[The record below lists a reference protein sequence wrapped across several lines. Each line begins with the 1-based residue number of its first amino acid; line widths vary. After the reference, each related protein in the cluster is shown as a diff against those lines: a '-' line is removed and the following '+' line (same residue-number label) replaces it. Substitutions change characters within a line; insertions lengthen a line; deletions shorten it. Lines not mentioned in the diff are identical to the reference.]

1 MAEITQ
7 ARGLLYTVK
16 PMNFQFC
23 RFVCL
28 VLPMLAAACGS
39 SGWNNPYPAADNEKN
54 ILYSA
59 FTERPKH
66 LDPVQSYSENEAVF
80 NAQIY
85 EPPLQYHYLKRPYT
99 LVPLSAAGMPG
110 VQYYDKSGRQLPD
123 KADPK
128 RIAYSVYQIR
138 IKPGIR
144 YQPHPAFAKDKN
156 GKFLY
161 QNLKRE
167 DLKDVY
173 ALSDFKERGTREL
186 NAKDYVYEIKRL
198 AHPRLHSP
206 IFGLMSEYIIGL
218 KQYAD
223 TLKQADQAL
232 LTKQGKDAWLDL
244 NRYPLEGA
252 EVTGRY
258 TYRVKVKGKY
268 PQFVYWLAMPF
279 FAPVP
284 VEVDR
289 FYSQPGMAEKNL
301 TLDWYPVG
309 TGPYMLAENNPNS
322 RMVLEFNPNFH
333 GETYPAGG
341 EPGDAQAGLLK
352 DAGKPLPFI
361 DKAVFSREKESI
373 PYWNKFLQGYYD
385 ASGITSDSYD
395 QAVQVGAQGEAVVT
409 ETMHEKGIRLE
420 TSVATTIVYMG
431 FNMLDPVV
439 GGYTERAKKL
449 RQAISIAVDYEEY
462 ISIFANGRGI
472 AAQGPIAPGIWG
484 FRDGKAGINPV
495 VYDWVDNRPKRK
507 SVATAKRLLTEA
519 GYPDGRDAKTGEP
532 LLLNFDVTARGPDDK
547 ARLDWLRKQF
557 AKLNLQLVV
566 RATDYNRFQ
575 EKIRKGDAQIFNWG
589 WNADYPDPENFLFLL
604 AGPQGK
610 VKFDGE
616 NAANYDNPEYN
627 ELFERMKNMDSGAE
641 RQAIID
647 KMVTIARND
656 APWDWGFHPKDFG
669 LYHGWMQNVKPNQ
682 MARNNLK
689 YERIDAALRSKERRE
704 WNQPVLWP
712 VLLMVAVLVASVV
725 PALRA
730 YRRKER
736 MAAGAYS
743 EKAKSEA

>member
-1 MAEITQ
+1 MGMTL
-7 ARGLLYTVK
+7 ARGLLYTVN
-16 PMNFQFC
+16 PMKFPIC
-23 RFVCL
+23 RLACVL
-28 VLPMLAAACGS
+28 VPMVATACARS
-39 SGWNNPYPAADNEKN
+39 DWNNPYPAADDGKN
-54 ILYSA
+54 IFYSA

-99 LVPLSAAGMPG
+99 LVPLSAAEMPG
-110 VQYYDKSGRQLPD
+110 VQYYDKSGNKLPD
-123 KADPK
+123 DADPV

-144 YQPHPAFAKDKN
+144 YQPHPAFAKDQD

-161 QNLKRE
+161 QNLNRG
-167 DLKDVY
+167 DLRNVY

-186 NAKDYVYEIKRL
+186 TAEDYVYEIKRL
-198 AHPRLHSP
+198 AHPRLSSP

-218 KQYAD
+218 KQYAA
-223 TLKQADQAL
+223 TLKQADQELVA
-232 LTKQGKDAWLDL
+232 KQGKDAWLDL
-244 NRYPLEGA
+244 THYRLSGVEVVDRYMF
-252 EVTGRY
+252 T
-258 TYRVKVKGKY
+258 VKVKGKY

-301 TLDWYPVG
+301 TLDWYPAG
-309 TGPYMLAENNPNS
+309 TGPYMLSENNPNS
-322 RMVLEFNPNFH
+322 RMVLERNPNFH
-333 GETYPAGG
+333 GETYPSSG
-341 EPGDAQAGLLK
+341 EPGDVKSGLLK
-352 DAGKPLPFI
+352 DSGKPLPFV
-361 DKAVFSREKESI
+361 DKAVFSRERESI

-385 ASGITSDSYD
+385 ASGISSDSYD
-395 QAVQVGAQGEAVVT
+395 QAVQVGAQGEAVVS
-409 ETMHEKGIRLE
+409 EAMRNKGIRLE
-420 TSVATTIVYMG
+420 TSVATSIIYMG

-439 GGYTERAKKL
+439 GGYSERARKL
-449 RQAISIAVDYEEY
+449 RQSISIAIDYEEY

-484 FRDGKAGINPV
+484 FRYGEAGINPV

-507 SVATAKRLLTEA
+507 SIEAARKLLAEA

-604 AGPQGK
+604 NGPQSK
-610 VKFDGE
+610 VKYDGE

-627 ELFERMKNMDSGAE
+627 ELFDRVKNMENGPQ
-641 RQAIID
+641 RQEIID
-647 KMVTIARND
+647 KMVAIARND
-656 APWDWGFHPKDFG
+656 SPWVWGFYPKDFG
-669 LYHGWMQNVKPNQ
+669 LYHDWMQNVKPNQ
-682 MARNNLK
+682 MARNSLK

-704 WNQPVLWP
+704 WNKPVLWP
-712 VLLMVAVLVASVV
+712 VFLIVVLLIASAIPAV
-725 PALRA
+725 RA

-736 MAAGAYS
+736 TAAIAVPDQSGD
-743 EKAKSEA
+743 

>member
-1 MAEITQ
+1 MTQ

-23 RFVCL
+23 RFFCL
-28 VLPMLAAACGS
+28 ALPLLAAACGS
-39 SGWNNPYPAADNEKN
+39 SGWNNPYPAADNGKN
-54 ILYSA
+54 IFYSA

-85 EPPLQYHYLKRPYT
+85 EPPLQYHYLERPYT
-99 LVPLSAAGMPG
+99 LVPLSAAEMPL
-110 VQYYDKSGRQLPD
+110 VQYYDKSGRKLPD
-123 KADPK
+123 NADPK

-144 YQPHPAFAKDKN
+144 YQPHPAFAKDKD
-156 GKFLY
+156 GTFTY
-161 QNLKRE
+161 QDLKRE
-167 DLKDVY
+167 DLKDIY
-173 ALSDFKERGTREL
+173 TLSDFKEQGTREL
-186 NAKDYVYEIKRL
+186 YARDYAYQIKRL

-206 IFGLMSEYIIGL
+206 IFGLMSEYIVGL
-218 KQYAD
+218 KQYAEA
-223 TLKQADQAL
+223 LKQTDRAL
-232 LTKQGKDAWLDL
+232 LAKEGKDAWLDL
-244 NRYPLEGA
+244 TRYPLEGV

-268 PQFVYWLAMPF
+268 PQFMYWLAMPF

-284 VEVDR
+284 MEVDR
-289 FYSQPGMAEKNL
+289 FYSQPGMAEKNI

-309 TGPYMLAENNPNS
+309 TGPYMLTENNPNS

-341 EPGDAQAGLLK
+341 EPDDAKAGLLK

-409 ETMHEKGIRLE
+409 ETMREKGIKLE
-420 TSVATTIVYMG
+420 TSVATTIIYMG
-431 FNMLDPVV
+431 FNMLDPVI
-439 GGYTERAKKL
+439 GGYSERARKL

-472 AAQGPIAPGIWG
+472 PAQGPIAPGIWG

-495 VYDWVDNRPKRK
+495 VYEWADNRPKRK
-507 SVATAKRLLTEA
+507 SIEVAKKLLAEA

-557 AKLNLQLVV
+557 AKLDLQLVV

-627 ELFERMKNMDSGAE
+627 ELFERMKNMDNGAQ

-656 APWDWGFHPKDFG
+656 MPWDWGFHPKDFG

-689 YERIDAALRSKERRE
+689 YERIDAALRSQERTE
-704 WNQPVLWP
+704 WNKPVLWP
-712 VLLMVAVLVASVV
+712 VLLILAVLVASAV
-725 PALRA
+725 PAVRA

-736 MAAGAYS
+736 MAAGPYS